1 MMAIQRLSLS
11 NILTELLRIV
21 GFASSTVSDWA
32 TNDNLYNIVNRYGQS
47 IPVRMSQAA
56 QSPKRLLCDMW
67 RTVVDSSTSGTDVLI
82 VAAGSSTLYLPVNCD
97 YVVGIYD
104 NTNGSKVE
112 VITDVA
118 RWHIDEIKKKDPGPP
133 EVVELLGYTTYAT
146 DSTWRR
152 YGTIYPATVTGTLPS
167 LTITYY
173 RLPAIMPG
181 VAIETEYPD
190 ADPKY
195 HSLWIYGPAAE
206 LLGPS
211 NPAYDR
217 YAALE
222 KELLLDLAMISRS
235 S

>member
-1 MMAIQRLSLS
+1 MAIQRLSLS

-32 TNDNLYNIVNRYGQS
+32 TNANLYNIVNRYGQS
-47 IPVRMSQAA
+47 IPIRMSQAS

-67 RTVVDSSTSGTDVLI
+67 RTVVASAATGTDAML
-82 VAAGSSTLYLPVNCD
+82 VAAGSSTVYLPVNCD
-97 YVVGIYD
+97 YVVSVYD
-104 NTNGSKVE
+104 VTNKAKVE
-112 VITDVA
+112 IITDID
-118 RWHIDEIKKKDPGPP
+118 RWHIDDIKKKDPGPP
-133 EVVELLGYTTYAT
+133 EVIELLGYTDYAT
-146 DSTWRR
+146 DSSWRR
-152 YGTIYPATVTGTLPS
+152 YGTIYPATVTGTTPS
-167 LTITYY
+167 FTLTYY

-222 KELLLDLAMISRS
+222 KELLLDLATVSRS